1 MTTETD
7 SENNLEERT
16 NKLEK
21 NLSNLKDRME
31 VEIFNDKACYIL
43 LTIVSLFSICLNIF
57 MVSNFNDKIEEMKRI
72 ENELL
77 KSGFFVKEKVE
88 TDRIILN
95 KDFEKIQK

>member
-1 MTTETD
+1 MATETD
-7 SENNLEERT
+7 SENRLEERT
-16 NKLEK
+16 SKLEK

-31 VEIFNDKACYIL
+31 VEIYHDNACFIL
-43 LTIVSLFSICLNIF
+43 LIIVSLFSICLNIF